1 MNAIIVGIVTLGL
14 AGLAPR
20 APEGPVTQ
28 GAVLE
33 ILQPRQLE
41 GQVQQGAQQRQQTQL
56 QRHHPQRQ
64 QPPQP
69 QQPQPQPQQQQQ
81 QQQQGEQR
89 ELIDINTATSEQ
101 LQRVPGIGETLARRI
116 IEFRTEH
123 GPFEKVD
130 DLLNVQGIG
139 TTSLD
144 KMRPF
149 LTVKPKG

>member
-33 ILQPRQLE
+33 ILQPRQ
-41 GQVQQGAQQRQQTQL
+41 
-56 QRHHPQRQ
+56 
-64 QPPQP
+64 
-69 QQPQPQPQQQQQ
+69 QQ

-89 ELIDINTATSEQ
+89 ELIDINAATAEQ

-116 IEFRTEH
+116 IEFRAEH

-139 TTSLD
+139 TTTLD

>member
-1 MNAIIVGIVTLGL
+1 MNAIVVGIVAVGL
-14 AGLAPR
+14 AGFAPLGLEAPAALWPALEMQQDQQPDAGPQLLEQRTQQQAEAAPR
-20 APEGPVTQ
+20 P
-28 GAVLE
+28 
-33 ILQPRQLE
+33 QPRRD
-41 GQVQQGAQQRQQTQL
+41 QQ
-56 QRHHPQRQ
+56 
-64 QPPQP
+64 
-69 QQPQPQPQQQQQ
+69 QQQQQ

-89 ELIDINTATSEQ
+89 ELIDINAATAEQ

-116 IEFRTEH
+116 IEFREEH

-149 LTVKPKG
+149 LTVKPKQ

>member
-33 ILQPRQLE
+33 ILQPRQSE
-41 GQVQQGAQQRQQTQL
+41 GRVQQGAQQRQQSQL
-56 QRHHPQRQ
+56 QRH
-64 QPPQP
+64 QP
-69 QQPQPQPQQQQQ
+69 QQ

-89 ELIDINTATSEQ
+89 ELIDINAATAEQ

-116 IEFRTEH
+116 IEFRAEH

-139 TTSLD
+139 TTTLD

>member
-1 MNAIIVGIVTLGL
+1 MNAIVVGIVTLGL
-14 AGLAPR
+14 AGFIPLPPAVPSAPD
-20 APEGPVTQ
+20 AT
-28 GAVLE
+28 
-33 ILQPRQLE
+33 
-41 GQVQQGAQQRQQTQL
+41 
-56 QRHHPQRQ
+56 
-64 QPPQP
+64 
-69 QQPQPQPQQQQQ
+69 QQQQ

-89 ELIDINTATSEQ
+89 ELIDINAATAEQ

-116 IEFRTEH
+116 IEFRAEH

-139 TTSLD
+139 TTTLD

>member
-33 ILQPRQLE
+33 ILQPRQ
-41 GQVQQGAQQRQQTQL
+41 QQ
-56 QRHHPQRQ
+56 H
-64 QPPQP
+64 
-69 QQPQPQPQQQQQ
+69 QQ

>member
-41 GQVQQGAQQRQQTQL
+41 GQVEQGAQQRQQSQL
-56 QRHHPQRQ
+56 QRH
-64 QPPQP
+64 QP
-69 QQPQPQPQQQQQ
+69 QQ

-89 ELIDINTATSEQ
+89 ELIDINAATAEQ

-116 IEFRTEH
+116 IEFRAEH

-139 TTSLD
+139 TTTLD

>member
-20 APEGPVTQ
+20 APEGPVFP

-33 ILQPRQLE
+33 ILQPRQSE
-41 GQVQQGAQQRQQTQL
+41 EQVPQGARQRQQTQL

-64 QPPQP
+64 QPARQ
-69 QQPQPQPQQQQQ
+69 QQPQQQQQQ

-116 IEFRTEH
+116 IEFRAEH

-139 TTSLD
+139 TTTLD